1 MPVYKISE
9 DAAREQLDALFEY
22 YEIETD
28 ELPDAQKKATEA
40 AGLKLLKAIRIGRLE
55 IDLDDDDIIRIK
67 QNIRNGEPL
76 IYREI
81 DGKAKV
87 AMSRKD
93 DGDAYGKAYAMMGS
107 LCGLG
112 ETAIISLKSH
122 DLSVVEC
129 LGMVFLQA

>member
-1 MPVYKISE
+1 MDYKISE
-9 DAAREQLDALFEY
+9 EAAIEQIDVLFDY
-22 YEIETD
+22 YEID
-28 ELPDAQKKATEA
+28 IAGLPKAQKQATEA
-40 AGLKLLKAIRIGRLE
+40 ARRKLIKAIRIGRVE
-55 IDLDDDDIIRIK
+55 VGLDADGIIAVK

-87 AMSRKD
+87 AMSGKD
-93 DGDAYGKAYAMMGS
+93 DGDAYGRAYAMMGS

>member
-1 MPVYKISE
+1 MPDYKISE
-9 DAAREQLDALFEY
+9 EAAHEQVDMLYAY
-22 YEIETD
+22 YEID
-28 ELPDAQKKATEA
+28 VDDLPDAQKQATEA
-40 AGLKLLKAIRIGRLE
+40 AGRKLLKAVRIGRLE
-55 IDLDDDDIIRIK
+55 IDMDDSDVIRIK

-76 IYREI
+76 TYREI

-93 DGDAYGKAYAMMGS
+93 DGDAYGRAYALMGS

-112 ETAIISLKSH
+112 ETAIVSLKSH
-122 DLSVVEC
+122 DLAVVEC